1 MTQARAWWH
10 TWSRLYWPSHTL
22 AHPKD
27 TGGTG
32 DRQSYSYHLV
42 LGKEGRADKTTK
54 EKKAR
59 ESITYAI
66 YREKTSP
73 YTQPGNCT
81 WEQEAMLG
89 EGRRQAGPGQAQAQ
103 VRWNRLCSL
112 TASLKL
118 KAPHTHTESICDT
131 PHGLQHQP
139 ELSSHIT

>member
-1 MTQARAWWH
+1 MCVTQAQVWWH
-10 TWSRLYWPSHTL
+10 TCSRLYWPSHTL

-54 EKKAR
+54 EKKKER
-59 ESITYAI
+59 EGITYAI
-66 YREKTSP
+66 YREKTSL

-89 EGRRQAGPGQAQAQ
+89 EGRRQAGPGQGRHRHRPDGTGCAA
-103 VRWNRLCSL
+103 
-112 TASLKL
+112 
-118 KAPHTHTESICDT
+118 
-131 PHGLQHQP
+131 
-139 ELSSHIT
+139 